1 MTSHESNIVQS
12 FAPHELNLHNGKFQT
27 INTNPKFKAITFSTS
42 KNASINFPQ
51 VLVQKIH
58 NQININNNSI
68 KIYIDRND
76 TNIILNNLIKHNY
89 KILEVKDE

>member
-1 MTSHESNIVQS
+1 
-12 FAPHELNLHNGKFQT
+12 
-27 INTNPKFKAITFSTS
+27 
-42 KNASINFPQ
+42 
-51 VLVQKIH
+51 
-58 NQININNNSI
+58 NINNNSI

>member
-12 FAPHELNLHNGKFQT
+12 FATHELNLHNGKFKT
-27 INTNPKFKAITFSTS
+27 INTNPKFKAITFLTS

-68 KIYIDRND
+68 
-76 TNIILNNLIKHNY
+76 
-89 KILEVKDE
+89 